1 MTSSRP
7 VPVPDDGSAP
17 FWAATAAGRFELARC
32 SRCGEI
38 SHPPGPVCP
47 RCHHTDP
54 AYTFAPVAPRGVVCS
69 WTVVRQ
75 AFLPGFDDD
84 LPFVLADVALDLD
97 TQDAGDVRLI
107 GRLLDGPDAPL
118 QIGDAV
124 DVVFEPIAD
133 GVAVPAFRLTSR

>member
-1 MTSSRP
+1 
-7 VPVPDDGSAP
+7 VPDDVSAP
-17 FWAATAAGRFELARC
+17 FWAATAAGRLELARC

-54 AYTFAPVAPRGVVCS
+54 AYTFEPVAPRGVVCS

-75 AFLPGFDDD
+75 AFLPGFDDG
-84 LPFVLADVALDLD
+84 LPFVLADVALDVG
-97 TQDAGDVRLI
+97 TGSGDVRLI
-107 GRLLDGPDAPL
+107 GRLLDGPDARP

-133 GVAVPAFRLTSR
+133 GVAVPAFTRSAT